1 MPEKSRTTTIMDTAR
16 GKQSE
21 KLHKSLR
28 QYFYHILWSLWN
40 EIISKNS
47 VLVVSLI
54 LRLIFKILSPDNKY
68 SLSVKTTV

>member
-28 QYFYHILWSLWN
+28 QYFYHIL
-40 EIISKNS
+40 
-47 VLVVSLI
+47 
-54 LRLIFKILSPDNKY
+54 
-68 SLSVKTTV
+68 